1 MAKLVLRPQVAAFL
15 DSVTT
20 EVGLGS
26 RLEEFEVTPGS
37 ACAGRTIRELRL
49 RRQTGALVIGVRR
62 RNGTFDATPSPDV
75 TLDAGDVVIAVGNDE
90 ELVALEGHFAPR
102 ETVAG

>member
-20 EVGLGS
+20 EEGVGS
-26 RLEEFEVTPGS
+26 RLEEFEVTPTSTS
-37 ACAGRTIRELRL
+37 AGKTIRELRL
-49 RRQTGALVIGVRR
+49 RRQTGALVICVRR
-62 RNGTFDATPSPDV
+62 RDGTFDTTPNPDSS
-75 TLDAGDVVIAVGNDE
+75 LDAGDVIIAVGTDE
-90 ELVALEGHFAPR
+90 ELAALEGHFSPR